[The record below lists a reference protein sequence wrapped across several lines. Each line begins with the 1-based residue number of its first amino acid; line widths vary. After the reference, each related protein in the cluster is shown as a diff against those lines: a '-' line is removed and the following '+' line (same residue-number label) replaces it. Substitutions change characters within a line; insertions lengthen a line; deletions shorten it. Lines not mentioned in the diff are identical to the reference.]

1 MLEALRLTLP
11 AMAIV
16 FNAVKLKVP
25 ADAEA
30 VKFPA
35 MLSAVPG
42 RVLTTEPLELLR
54 VRFP

>member
-35 MLSAVPG
+35 MFRVVAG
-42 RVLTTEPLELLR
+42 RVLTTEPLALLR